1 MTLYSQLAFPFL
13 SKNLTMKLFFNE
25 DKRYIQCLSTRMETT
40 HYLANHLSFETVKR
54 QNERGVVMNDA
65 PSLYIKKKG
74 RHNAPLLSYNTKPSY
89 SADVANGAGVV

>member
-1 MTLYSQLAFPFL
+1 
-13 SKNLTMKLFFNE
+13 
-25 DKRYIQCLSTRMETT
+25 METT
-40 HYLANHLSFETVKR
+40 HYLANHLSFETVKDKT
-54 QNERGVVMNDA
+54 NHLSFETVKDKTKGGVVMNDA

>member
-1 MTLYSQLAFPFL
+1 
-13 SKNLTMKLFFNE
+13 
-25 DKRYIQCLSTRMETT
+25 
-40 HYLANHLSFETVKR
+40 
-54 QNERGVVMNDA
+54 MNDA